1 MIIQLDRPLCVFD
14 LETTGLDISKD
25 RIVQIAILKIHPD
38 GKKEE
43 LNLLINPEMN
53 ISESNAAIHGITNEI
68 VKDAPTFKQA
78 AKEIAEFI
86 GESDMAGYN
95 SNKFDIPV
103 LAEEFLRVEF
113 DFDLSSRKCVDVQ
126 NIFHKMEQRTLV
138 AAFKFYCSKELDNAH
153 DAMAD
158 TTATWEV
165 FEKQIER
172 YGNLKPNIDF
182 LSEFSKAGKLKNA
195 DFAGRLAYN
204 EKDEMVYN
212 FGKHSG
218 KTVKEIANSEPGYY
232 GWMLEADFPRYTK
245 KILFQEMEKIKE
257 EKEKKIK
264 RILMRS
270 FLIFK
275 TNSKNE
281 NHLHRSQFCG
291 TCQRNECSP
300 TKEPHLFFKPDTAIL
315 RTSHFYHPKFSNN
328 IHYECE
334 LVIKINKVGKNIQ
347 EKFAH
352 TYYSE
357 FTLGIDFTARD
368 LQSECKKSGL
378 PWEIAKGF
386 DSSAPLSDR
395 WLKIEDY
402 KNEIQFSLTK
412 NKKTVQEGNTSQMIF
427 SFDQLICYLSKY
439 ITLKK
444 GDLIFTGTPS
454 GVGKVDIGDTLEAFV
469 GNEKLLKINI
479 K

>member
-1 MIIQLDRPLCVFD
+1 MNLQLEKPLCVFD

-25 RIVQIAILKIHPD
+25 RIVQIAILKVHPD
-38 GKKEE
+38 GQKEE

-53 ISESNAAIHGITNEI
+53 ISDSNAEIHGVTNEM

-204 EKDEMVYN
+204 EKNEMVYN

-218 KTVKEIANSEPGYY
+218 KTIKEISNSEPGYY

-257 EKEKKIK
+257 EK
-264 RILMRS
+264 RA
-270 FLIFK
+270 
-275 TNSKNE
+275 E
-281 NHLHRSQFCG
+281 NQ
-291 TCQRNECSP
+291 
-300 TKEPHLFFKPDTAIL
+300 K
-315 RTSHFYHPKFSNN
+315 
-328 IHYECE
+328 
-334 LVIKINKVGKNIQ
+334 
-347 EKFAH
+347 
-352 TYYSE
+352 
-357 FTLGIDFTARD
+357 DFNAKLSD
-368 LQSECKKSGL
+368 LQNKFKK
-378 PWEIAKGF
+378 
-386 DSSAPLSDR
+386 
-395 WLKIEDY
+395 
-402 KNEIQFSLTK
+402 
-412 NKKTVQEGNTSQMIF
+412 
-427 SFDQLICYLSKY
+427 
-439 ITLKK
+439 
-444 GDLIFTGTPS
+444 
-454 GVGKVDIGDTLEAFV
+454 
-469 GNEKLLKINI
+469 
-479 K
+479 

>member
-1 MIIQLDRPLCVFD
+1 MNLQLEKPLCVFD

-25 RIVQIAILKIHPD
+25 RIVQIAILKVHPD
-38 GKKEE
+38 GQKKE

-53 ISESNAAIHGITNEI
+53 ISDSNAEIHGITNEM

-113 DFDLSSRKCVDVQ
+113 DFDLSSRKSVDIQ

-172 YGNLKPNIDF
+172 YDNLKPNIDF

-204 EKDEMVYN
+204 EKNEMVYN

-218 KTVKEIANSEPGYY
+218 KTIKEISNSEPGYY

-257 EKEKKIK
+257 EK
-264 RILMRS
+264 RA
-270 FLIFK
+270 
-275 TNSKNE
+275 E
-281 NHLHRSQFCG
+281 NQ
-291 TCQRNECSP
+291 
-300 TKEPHLFFKPDTAIL
+300 K
-315 RTSHFYHPKFSNN
+315 
-328 IHYECE
+328 
-334 LVIKINKVGKNIQ
+334 
-347 EKFAH
+347 
-352 TYYSE
+352 
-357 FTLGIDFTARD
+357 DFNAKLSD
-368 LQSECKKSGL
+368 LQNKFKK
-378 PWEIAKGF
+378 
-386 DSSAPLSDR
+386 
-395 WLKIEDY
+395 
-402 KNEIQFSLTK
+402 
-412 NKKTVQEGNTSQMIF
+412 
-427 SFDQLICYLSKY
+427 
-439 ITLKK
+439 
-444 GDLIFTGTPS
+444 
-454 GVGKVDIGDTLEAFV
+454 
-469 GNEKLLKINI
+469 
-479 K
+479 